1 MAQSYVISLYL
12 SFPPNFVTGNVRLA
26 CPNATAVDAA
36 NDAIRRGW
44 IWWHALPANAHT
56 ELSQDGSLLRA
67 AVELTH
73 NLDDEFGLPRKSV
86 LSQRDVPGLSVA
98 PFPSEPTAT
107 SRTRSRTRDDCV
119 HARALCVLRHAWRL
133 CSSRLPAH
141 FGGRTKPQTG
151 RGPSC
156 SGCPMPAITEA
167 SAMRTA

>member
-1 MAQSYVISLYL
+1 MARNAFAGWPSRMSYL
-12 SFPPNFVTGNVRLA
+12 SCPPNFVTGNVRLA

-44 IWWHALPANAHT
+44 IWWHAFPFNAHM

-98 PFPSEPTAT
+98 ALSTL
-107 SRTRSRTRDDCV
+107 
-119 HARALCVLRHAWRL
+119 ARAGVTAI
-133 CSSRLPAH
+133 SFGNAH
-141 FGGRTKPQTG
+141 NT
-151 RGPSC
+151 S
-156 SGCPMPAITEA
+156 
-167 SAMRTA
+167 